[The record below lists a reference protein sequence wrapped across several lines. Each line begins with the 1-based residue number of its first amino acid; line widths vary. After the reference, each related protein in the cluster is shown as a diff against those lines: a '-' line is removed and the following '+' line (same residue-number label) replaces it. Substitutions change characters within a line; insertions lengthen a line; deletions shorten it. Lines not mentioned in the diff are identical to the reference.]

1 MCDIFFPTKALK
13 TIKEHKAIKAYFR
26 WKWPRITASR
36 PFLILSNSQSLLG
49 WELLILTFTLHL
61 WREIKYGF
69 FMSRHLTRF
78 SLEMCPGGDGSPKW
92 PIVIG
97 ITMCSDNRKKK
108 ERTENL
114 ILFRFNNYDI
124 LVNLYMRRY

>member
-1 MCDIFFPTKALK
+1 MFNVYPGWCAIFFFPTKALK

-92 PIVIG
+92 PIAIG
-97 ITMCSDNRKKK
+97 ITMCSDNRKI
-108 ERTENL
+108 RSGQRIWFYLDL
-114 ILFRFNNYDI
+114 II
-124 LVNLYMRRY
+124 MTS